1 MVNKP
6 GGHKGWSANWW
17 KLINALAKG
26 MKASSIFMLALLPF
40 IALAQ
45 IDYNYNQVDRVSTQR
60 SAKIIWIKKSQIK
73 QSVSFDHLFFFVDES
88 GNDDIAG
95 HKVVLDVYHNYKI
108 IYTKEFTT
116 MSKAPNSLYMLMPL
130 KLKPNDSVYF
140 ILNLKPNKDS
150 TQSSYLISI
159 KDRTIFLRKNPDQYR
174 EMLKYES
181 ESATHIASPSTQS
194 KNQSR
199 KTTGMFGEAY
209 DPDRPRK
216 KKKSSNGWIDVLGF
230 LFGM

>member
-1 MVNKP
+1 
-6 GGHKGWSANWW
+6 
-17 KLINALAKG
+17 
-26 MKASSIFMLALLPF
+26 MLALLPF

-45 IDYNYNQVDRVSTQR
+45 IDYNYNQVDRVTTQ
-60 SAKIIWIKKSQIK
+60 SPVKIIWIKKSPIK

-88 GNDDIAG
+88 GKDEIAG

-108 IYTKEFTT
+108 VYTKEFTT
-116 MSKAPNSLYMLMPL
+116 MSKAPNSLYMLSPL
-130 KLKPNDSVYF
+130 ELRPNDSVYF
-140 ILNLKPNKDS
+140 ILNLKPNNDS
-150 TQSSYLISI
+150 IKTSYLISI

-181 ESATHIASPSTQS
+181 ESVTHIASPSTQS
-194 KNQSR
+194 KTQSQ
-199 KTTGMFGEAY
+199 KSKGMFGETY
-209 DPDRPRK
+209 DPNRPRK